1 MQAMRF
7 LTLLKGNKL
16 AAPLVCLAAIGM
28 LAISEL
34 SYWYTSEYSKETV
47 AILRAQTIVNALHER
62 ILNAETGQRGFLL
75 TGRPEYLQPYTEAIA
90 PVTQDF
96 SELRQRYVNRP
107 QSLALLNELELLT
120 FDKLNIMAKTIDL
133 YQAGQPQ
140 AGLDMLLDG
149 GSKKRMQRMRIINSL
164 LLENEAQNLFVFQEN
179 LKTTLILGRVSIA
192 VFSLFCLFAIVEF
205 LKNNLNLKNEQI
217 ELHRLLSLKRD
228 LLEDEVQTRTEELT
242 RLARYLQTNIED
254 ERSRLARNLHDDLGA
269 LLTSA
274 KLDAARIKARINL
287 ISPEVVDLLK
297 HLVEN
302 LDNSIALGRKIIEDL
317 RPSALSNL
325 GLVATLEILA
335 REFSAD
341 SELRIHTNF
350 EEVNLPADSQLM
362 VYRLM
367 QEACTNIMR
376 YAKASNVWLNLGI
389 VEGVIIASVRDDGVG
404 FDSDKKISASYGLL
418 GMRYRV
424 EAANGL
430 LKISSAPGH
439 GTLIEARL

>member
-1 MQAMRF
+1 MRF

-47 AILRAQTIVNALHER
+47 AILRAQTLVNALHER
-62 ILNAETGQRGFLL
+62 MLNAETGQRGFLL
-75 TGRPEYLQPYTEAIA
+75 TGRPEYLQPYTEAVA
-90 PVTQDF
+90 PVTEDF
-96 SELRQRYVNRP
+96 AELRRRYMKRP
-107 QSLALLNELELLT
+107 QSLAMLDELEQLT
-120 FDKLNIMAKTIDL
+120 LSKLKNMAQTLGL
-133 YQAGQPQ
+133 YKAGLPQ
-140 AGLDMLLDG
+140 AGLDIVLEG
-149 GSKKRMQRMRIINSL
+149 GSKGSMQRMRIITNL
-164 LLENEAQNLFVFQEN
+164 LLENEAENLSLFQSN
-179 LKTTLILGRVSIA
+179 LKTTLILGRVSISL
-192 VFSLFCLFAIVEF
+192 FSIFCLFAIVQF

-217 ELHRLLSLKRD
+217 ELHRLLSLERD
-228 LLEDEVQTRTEELT
+228 QLEKTVRNRTGELT

-302 LDNSIALGRKIIEDL
+302 LDSSIALGRKIIEDL

-325 GLVATLEILA
+325 GLLATLEILA
-335 REFSAD
+335 REFAES

-350 EEVNLPADSQLM
+350 EEVNLPADAQLM

-367 QEACTNIMR
+367 QEACTNIMK
-376 YAKASNVWLNLGI
+376 YAKASNVWLSLGI

-404 FDSDKKISASYGLL
+404 FDTDSKISASYGLL

-424 EAANGL
+424 EAANGM
-430 LKISSAPGH
+430 LKISSEPGQ

>member
-1 MQAMRF
+1 MRF

-16 AAPLVCLAAIGM
+16 ATPLVFLAAIGM

-47 AILRAQTIVNALHER
+47 AILNAQTLLSALHER
-62 ILNAETGQRGFLL
+62 MLNAETGQRGFLL
-75 TGRPEYLQPYTEAIA
+75 TGRPEYLQPYTDAIA

-96 SELRQRYVNRP
+96 SELRHHYMARP
-107 QSLALLNELELLT
+107 QSLAMLNELEQLST
-120 FDKLNIMAKTIDL
+120 SKLNKMAETIDL
-133 YQAGQPQ
+133 YKGRRPQ
-140 AGLDMLLDG
+140 AALDMILE
-149 GSKKRMQRMRIINSL
+149 GSGKKSMERMRIIIGL
-164 LLENEAQNLFVFQEN
+164 LLENEAKNLSIFQEN
-179 LKTTLILGRVSIA
+179 LKTTLILSRVSIA
-192 VFSLFCLFAIVEF
+192 LFSLFCLLAIVEF
-205 LKNNLNLKNEQI
+205 LKNNQNLKSTQL
-217 ELHRLLSLKRD
+217 ELHRLLSLERD
-228 LLEDEVQTRTEELT
+228 LLEVSVKKRTEELT

-287 ISPEVVDLLK
+287 ISPEIVDLLK

-335 REFSAD
+335 REFAD
-341 SELRIHTNF
+341 SSELRLYSNF

-367 QEACTNIMR
+367 QEACTNIMK

-389 VEGVIIASVRDDGVG
+389 VEGVITASVRDDGVG
-404 FDSDKKISASYGLL
+404 FDTNSKIGTSYGLL

-424 EAANGL
+424 EAVNGL
-430 LKISSAPGH
+430 LEISSAPGH
-439 GTLIEARL
+439 GTLIKARL